1 MSSSLKKNVNYN
13 FSNLYEW
20 SINKKLSIHFGEDK
34 TKSILFKRG
43 NKSNASLIIKRN
55 ENVLKQHSVVEYFG
69 CLSDENMSGEA
80 MDRMALKKVNG
91 KKKILYRQSRYLSNP
106 LKIMLCNTYDCNIM
120 TLHVAPGIQISS

>member
-1 MSSSLKKNVNYN
+1 MSSSLKKDVNYN

-20 SINKKLSIHFGEDK
+20 SINKKLSIPFGEDK

-43 NKSNASLIIKRN
+43 NKSNASLIIKWN

-69 CLSDENMSGEA
+69 CLSNENMSGEA
-80 MDRMALKKVNG
+80 MDRMVLKKVNG
-91 KKKILYRQSRYLSNP
+91 KKKILYRQSRYLSDP
-106 LKIMLCNTYDCNIM
+106 LKMLCNTYDCNIM